1 MRLIAHSLLL
11 HKYVLFLYIIK
22 IINFSSKPLN
32 YAIALNELGPEIVH
46 KYVGQEPS
54 GGKFND
60 LNLDYSKK
68 PHNPMVNSGSILI
81 NSLLQTLMKPEMS
94 RAEKFDEIN
103 NYIKRMAGDEY
114 VGFNNSIFLAEKEM
128 ADRNYALA
136 YYMRENNCFPKGSN
150 LKDCIDFWYQV
161 IIYCQKSYIF
171 TYLQFEESTASTSL
185 FYDSLC

>member
-1 MRLIAHSLLL
+1 M
-11 HKYVLFLYIIK
+11 
-22 IINFSSKPLN
+22 
-32 YAIALNELGPEIVH
+32 
-46 KYVGQEPS
+46 GQEPS

-60 LNLDYSKK
+60 LNLDYNKK

-114 VGFNNSIFLAEKEM
+114 VGFNNSIFLAEREV

-161 IIYCQKSYIF
+161 IIYFQKY
-171 TYLQFEESTASTSL
+171 
-185 FYDSLC
+185 

>member
-1 MRLIAHSLLL
+1 MIYA
-11 HKYVLFLYIIK
+11 YLFGIVNFKKRSIY
-22 IINFSSKPLN
+22 FSSKPLN

-60 LNLDYSKK
+60 LNLDYNKK

-114 VGFNNSIFLAEKEM
+114 VGFNNSIFLAEREV

-161 IIYCQKSYIF
+161 SIYFQKY
-171 TYLQFEESTASTSL
+171 
-185 FYDSLC
+185 